1 MNYKWYFFSI
11 LGLLLIGTGL
21 CIFGEAL
28 IRKINQENFFW
39 HGTTALIIFN
49 SGICFVGEAI
59 FIRRKKTGQIF
70 NRYYYFYNMDILDF
84 ENSTYSVNLRKL
96 TRKSRLGFGYR
107 DIKDIT
113 IQDILIMNKHKEL
126 IKIYFGLGKINF
138 VDDIL
143 DELGISEDMRIPKP
157 GKIADYEERDKIVA
171 KALKVV
177 KERKKE
183 EVAAFRKMAQE
194 MREQQK

>member
-1 MNYKWYFFSI
+1 
-11 LGLLLIGTGL
+11 
-21 CIFGEAL
+21 
-28 IRKINQENFFW
+28 
-39 HGTTALIIFN
+39 
-49 SGICFVGEAI
+49 
-59 FIRRKKTGQIF
+59 
-70 NRYYYFYNMDILDF
+70 MDILDF

-107 DIKDIT
+107 DIKHIT

-138 VDDIL
+138 TDDIL
-143 DELGISEDMRIPKP
+143 EELGISEDMRIEKP
-157 GKIADYEERDKIVA
+157 GKIEDYEKRDAVVA
-171 KALKVV
+171 KALRVV

-194 MREQQK
+194 MRDNNKDLNIDIVD

>member
-1 MNYKWYFFSI
+1 
-11 LGLLLIGTGL
+11 
-21 CIFGEAL
+21 
-28 IRKINQENFFW
+28 
-39 HGTTALIIFN
+39 
-49 SGICFVGEAI
+49 
-59 FIRRKKTGQIF
+59 
-70 NRYYYFYNMDILDF
+70 MDILDF

-107 DIKDIT
+107 DIKHIT

-126 IKIYFGLGKINF
+126 IKIYFGLSKINF
-138 VDDIL
+138 IDEIL
-143 DELGISEDMRIPKP
+143 DELGICEDMRIPKP
-157 GKIADYEERDKIVA
+157 GKIVDYDARDIVVA

-194 MREQQK
+194 MREQKKIDDAKK

>member
-1 MNYKWYFFSI
+1 
-11 LGLLLIGTGL
+11 
-21 CIFGEAL
+21 
-28 IRKINQENFFW
+28 
-39 HGTTALIIFN
+39 
-49 SGICFVGEAI
+49 
-59 FIRRKKTGQIF
+59 
-70 NRYYYFYNMDILDF
+70 MDILDF

-107 DIKDIT
+107 DIKHIT

-126 IKIYFGLGKINF
+126 IKIYFGLSKINF
-138 VDDIL
+138 IDEIL

-157 GKIADYEERDKIVA
+157 GKIINYDERDIVVA

-194 MREQQK
+194 MREQKIIDDAKK

>member
-1 MNYKWYFFSI
+1 
-11 LGLLLIGTGL
+11 
-21 CIFGEAL
+21 
-28 IRKINQENFFW
+28 
-39 HGTTALIIFN
+39 
-49 SGICFVGEAI
+49 
-59 FIRRKKTGQIF
+59 
-70 NRYYYFYNMDILDF
+70 MDILDF
-84 ENSTYSVNLRKL
+84 ENSSYSVNLRKL

-107 DIKDIT
+107 DIKHIT

-138 VDDIL
+138 TDDIL
-143 DELGISEDMRIPKP
+143 EELGISEDMRIEKP
-157 GKIADYEERDKIVA
+157 GKIEDYEKRDAVVA

-194 MREQQK
+194 MRDNNKDLNIDIVD

>member
-1 MNYKWYFFSI
+1 
-11 LGLLLIGTGL
+11 
-21 CIFGEAL
+21 
-28 IRKINQENFFW
+28 
-39 HGTTALIIFN
+39 
-49 SGICFVGEAI
+49 
-59 FIRRKKTGQIF
+59 
-70 NRYYYFYNMDILDF
+70 MDILDF

-107 DIKDIT
+107 DIKHIT

-138 VDDIL
+138 TDDIL
-143 DELGISEDMRIPKP
+143 DELGISEDMRIEKP
-157 GKIADYEERDKIVA
+157 GKIEDYDKRDILVA
-171 KALKVV
+171 KALKKV

-194 MREQQK
+194 MRENNKDTNIKKVD

>member
-1 MNYKWYFFSI
+1 
-11 LGLLLIGTGL
+11 
-21 CIFGEAL
+21 
-28 IRKINQENFFW
+28 
-39 HGTTALIIFN
+39 
-49 SGICFVGEAI
+49 
-59 FIRRKKTGQIF
+59 
-70 NRYYYFYNMDILDF
+70 MDILDF

-107 DIKDIT
+107 DIKHIT

-138 VDDIL
+138 TDDIL
-143 DELGISEDMRIPKP
+143 EELGISEDMRIEKP
-157 GKIADYEERDKIVA
+157 GKIEDYQKRDAVVA

-194 MREQQK
+194 MRNNKDLNIDIVD

>member
-1 MNYKWYFFSI
+1 
-11 LGLLLIGTGL
+11 
-21 CIFGEAL
+21 
-28 IRKINQENFFW
+28 
-39 HGTTALIIFN
+39 
-49 SGICFVGEAI
+49 
-59 FIRRKKTGQIF
+59 
-70 NRYYYFYNMDILDF
+70 MDILDF
-84 ENSTYSVNLRKL
+84 ENSTYSVNLRNL

-107 DIKDIT
+107 DIKHIT

-138 VDDIL
+138 TDDIL
-143 DELGISEDMRIPKP
+143 EELGISEDMRIEKP
-157 GKIADYEERDKIVA
+157 GKIEDYEKRDAVVA

-194 MREQQK
+194 MRDNNKDLNIDIVD

>member
-1 MNYKWYFFSI
+1 
-11 LGLLLIGTGL
+11 
-21 CIFGEAL
+21 
-28 IRKINQENFFW
+28 
-39 HGTTALIIFN
+39 
-49 SGICFVGEAI
+49 
-59 FIRRKKTGQIF
+59 
-70 NRYYYFYNMDILDF
+70 MDILDF

-107 DIKDIT
+107 DIKHIT

-138 VDDIL
+138 TDDIL
-143 DELGISEDMRIPKP
+143 EELGISEDMRIEKP
-157 GKIADYEERDKIVA
+157 GKIEDYEKRDAVVA

-177 KERKKE
+177 KKRKKE

-194 MREQQK
+194 MRDNNKDLNIDIVD

>member
-1 MNYKWYFFSI
+1 
-11 LGLLLIGTGL
+11 
-21 CIFGEAL
+21 
-28 IRKINQENFFW
+28 
-39 HGTTALIIFN
+39 
-49 SGICFVGEAI
+49 
-59 FIRRKKTGQIF
+59 
-70 NRYYYFYNMDILDF
+70 MDILDF

-107 DIKDIT
+107 DIKHIT

-138 VDDIL
+138 TDDIL
-143 DELGISEDMRIPKP
+143 EELGISEDMRIEKP
-157 GKIADYEERDKIVA
+157 GKIEDYEKRDAVVA

-194 MREQQK
+194 MRDNNKDLNIDILD

>member
-1 MNYKWYFFSI
+1 
-11 LGLLLIGTGL
+11 
-21 CIFGEAL
+21 
-28 IRKINQENFFW
+28 
-39 HGTTALIIFN
+39 
-49 SGICFVGEAI
+49 
-59 FIRRKKTGQIF
+59 
-70 NRYYYFYNMDILDF
+70 MDILDF

-107 DIKDIT
+107 DIKHIT

-138 VDDIL
+138 TDDIL
-143 DELGISEDMRIPKP
+143 EELGISEDMRIEKP
-157 GKIADYEERDKIVA
+157 GKIEDYEKRDAVVT

-194 MREQQK
+194 MRENNKDLNIDIVD